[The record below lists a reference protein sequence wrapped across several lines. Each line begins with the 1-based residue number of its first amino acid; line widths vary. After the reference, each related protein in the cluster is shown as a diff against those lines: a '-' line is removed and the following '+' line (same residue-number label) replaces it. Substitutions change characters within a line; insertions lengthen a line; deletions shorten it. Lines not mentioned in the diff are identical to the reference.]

1 MKVLVIGANQG
12 IGAAI
17 ATQLMAEQD
26 CTVIRTSR
34 QYQQLDHDPDHGW
47 TVHCDVTD
55 ESSIEAMA
63 SQIQQQ
69 FKQLDWLINCAGTL
83 HTEQYMPEKTL
94 KQVNQP
100 QMSEQFMTNAVGHLL
115 VLKTLQPL
123 LTADEPTLVCSV
135 SARIGSIEDNH
146 LGGWYAYR
154 MSKAAL
160 NMGMKTTAIEWARK
174 SPQVKFLLLHPGTT
188 DTALSA
194 PFQQRLPKGQ
204 LQSESTTAQLLIKQL
219 NKHQHHDSKY
229 PLYLDH
235 HGQSIPW

>member
-34 QYQQLDHDPDHGW
+34 QYQQLDHDPNHGW

-55 ESSIEAMA
+55 ESSIEAM
-63 SQIQQQ
+63 SHQIHQQ
-69 FKQLDWLINCAGTL
+69 FDHLDWLINCAGTL
-83 HTEQYMPEKTL
+83 HTEQYMPEKAL
-94 KQVNQP
+94 KEVNQA
-100 QMSEQFMTNAVGHLL
+100 QMSDQFMTNAVGHLL
-115 VLKTLQPL
+115 VLKALQPL
-123 LTADEPTLVCSV
+123 LTFGEPALVCSV

-204 LQSESTTAQLLIKQL
+204 LQTESTTARLLIKQL

-235 HGQSIPW
+235 HGQPIPW